1 MTIVS
6 TLSICLA
13 VVCAFLLGRSAVI
26 SNRRYNRNK
35 QLKAEVKK
43 LKHRLDR
50 IADSSKY
57 DRYYEI
63 EEDECA
69 NAYNVNMK
77 VYVRVLPTQA
87 NTLIPAV
94 IVSSSN
100 SPLPMTRSLQRM
112 KPRNYSINS
121 TRNNHGKTD

>member
-13 VVCAFLLGRSAVI
+13 VLFAFLLGRSAVI
-26 SNRRYNRNK
+26 STRRDNHNK
-35 QLKAEVKK
+35 KLKAEVKK
-43 LKHRLDR
+43 LNHRLDR

-77 VYVRVLPTQA
+77 VYVRVDWIGGQDIDTCCYC
-87 NTLIPAV
+87 LIKQFHFADDKEFAK
-94 IVSSSN
+94 N
-100 SPLPMTRSLQRM
+100 EAEELLDMLNRS
-112 KPRNYSINS
+112 
-121 TRNNHGKTD
+121 

>member
-1 MTIVS
+1 MTIVT

-26 SNRRYNRNK
+26 SNRRYNRNT

-43 LKHRLDR
+43 LNHRLDR

-69 NAYNVNMK
+69 EAYNVNMK
-77 VYVRVLPTQA
+77 VYVRVSSYAGEHIDTCCYC
-87 NTLIPAV
+87 LIKQFPFADDKEFAY
-94 IVSSSN
+94 N
-100 SPLPMTRSLQRM
+100 EAEELLD
-112 KPRNYSINS
+112 KLNE
-121 TRNNHGKTD
+121 K

>member
-6 TLSICLA
+6 VLSICLA

-26 SNRRYNRNK
+26 STRCDNHNRK
-35 QLKAEVKK
+35 LKAEVKN
-43 LKHRLDR
+43 LNHRLDS

-69 NAYNVNMK
+69 EVYNVNMK
-77 VYVRVLPTQA
+77 VYVRVSSYAGEHIDTCCYC
-87 NTLIPAV
+87 LIKQFPFADDKEFAY
-94 IVSSSN
+94 N
-100 SPLPMTRSLQRM
+100 EAEELLD
-112 KPRNYSINS
+112 KLNE
-121 TRNNHGKTD
+121 K